1 MLIVSNLRTLH
12 LLPITKV
19 TLLLL
24 VTSFLGGCTQ
34 LGPKFIEGSRTEY
47 NIAMSRTEGE
57 QMLLNLVRLRYGDA
71 PYFLEATAL
80 NTQFLLAPSAQASS
94 VIDFNGNNSYG
105 LTGKFAY
112 EEKPTVTYTPLR
124 GEDFVR
130 KVLSQISLD
139 TIVLL
144 DSSGWS
150 TERVLSLSVENLNGL
165 DNASQASGPTP
176 LNEPTYENFKTA
188 ISIIEQLQ
196 NEGAL
201 VIKKMPNNPTSKYA
215 VVFGQIPTDN
225 SRLPEL
231 ADLLK
236 IDVTQ
241 TNYPFTTTMHQVD
254 KNSINIRTRSFM
266 GVMYFLSHAVRV
278 PDDHVTAGR
287 VRVTLDSSGQ
297 PFDWSAVTGE
307 LLTIEAS
314 GKAPTNSAVAVEY
327 RNKWFYIKD
336 DDIQSKSTLQLLGQ
350 LFALQSK
357 KSINSAPVLTLPIG
371 G

>member
-1 MLIVSNLRTLH
+1 MFLKSRAILIK
-12 LLPITKV
+12 TKV
-19 TLLLL
+19 IFVL
-24 VTSFLGGCTQ
+24 VTISIISGCSQ
-34 LGPKFIEGSRTEY
+34 LGPKFIEGSRTQY

-80 NTQFLLAPSAQASS
+80 NTQFLLAPSAEASS
-94 VIDFNGNNSYG
+94 VLDFNGNNRYG
-105 LTGKFAY
+105 IKGKFAY

-124 GEDFVR
+124 GENFVR
-130 KVLSQISLD
+130 KVLSKISLD

-176 LNEPTYENFKTA
+176 LEAPSYKNFRAAVTT
-188 ISIIEQLQ
+188 IEQLQ
-196 NEGAL
+196 NSGGIQFKLTRNDHANQYSIVTDQTPE
-201 VIKKMPNNPTSKYA
+201 NNP
-215 VVFGQIPTDN
+215 
-225 SRLPEL
+225 L
-231 ADLLK
+231 LLK
-236 IDVTQ
+236 LAELLKLDLTQ
-241 TNYPFTTTMHQVD
+241 DNYPLVQSSYRASGDTVD
-254 KNSINIRTRSFM
+254 IRTRSFM
-266 GVMYFLSHAVRV
+266 GVMYFLSHAVKV
-278 PDDHVTAGR
+278 PEDHITSGR
-287 VRVTLDSSGQ
+287 VRVTRDSSGL
-297 PFDWSAVTGE
+297 PFDWTEVTGN

-314 GKAPTNSAVAVEY
+314 EEEPSNYAVAVEY
-327 RNKWFYIKD
+327 RNKWFYVSD

-357 KSINSAPVLTLPIG
+357 KSSNSAPVLTLPVG